1 MYEPVPEKKEQS
13 NTEDPDSLSPALDE
27 MALKSGNIIA
37 TVATPGERVLHIFLV
52 GKTPQPPSDSNIS
65 VKGLLKNICS
75 MAFKESCS
83 VYLEAT
89 SNKSREIY
97 RACGF
102 QDVGAVRIGE
112 GEVDEEGRSDASGI
126 GVEIYVMFLP
136 FEGSGR

>member
-13 NTEDPDSLSPALDE
+13 DVQDVDSLSPALDE

-37 TVATPGERVLHIFLV
+37 SVANSGERVLHIFLV
-52 GKTPQPPSDSNIS
+52 GKTPQPPSDSTIS

-75 MAFKESCS
+75 MAFKEGCS

-102 QDVGAVRIGE
+102 RDVGAVRIGE
-112 GEVDEEGRSDASGI
+112 GKVDEEGRSDASGI

>member
-13 NTEDPDSLSPALDE
+13 STQDPNSLSPALDE

-52 GKTPQPPSDSNIS
+52 GKTPQPPLDSNIS
-65 VKGLLKNICS
+65 VKGLLQNICS
-75 MAFKESCS
+75 MAFKEGCS

-97 RACGF
+97 RTCGF
-102 QDVGAVRIGE
+102 QDVGAVRVGE
-112 GEVDEEGRSDASGI
+112 GEVDEEGRSDASGV

-136 FEGSGR
+136 FEGSG